1 MASSSPLVSIGLP
14 TLNRYELLQRSLD
27 SVTAQT
33 LGNFECIII
42 DNYSDDNTPDV
53 CAAMTD
59 MELVDR
65 VRYISSAFGTSNAEW
80 ISGGTSGEHV
90 RSTSVLCCVTRFHRA
105 HRSTWDNCRLANVK
119 YSGATRLI

>member
-65 VRYISSAFGTSNAEW
+65 VRYISSAFGTSSAE
-80 ISGGTSGEHV
+80 
-90 RSTSVLCCVTRFHRA
+90 
-105 HRSTWDNCRLANVK
+105 
-119 YSGATRLI
+119 